1 MRYARVFTRF
11 FRGLKCHVGA
21 GRKLPAQ
28 SPLFTCPVPP
38 LHLPS
43 PPSSPAQ
50 SPLFTCPILPL
61 HQSNSTA
68 VPGSYAKNFFLPL

>member
-28 SPLFTCPVPP
+28 SPLFTCP
-38 LHLPS
+38 
-43 PPSSPAQ
+43 
-50 SPLFTCPILPL
+50 ILPL